1 MMEEGGREEG
11 GRRRRRMV
19 TRGRI
24 EMEVGGVLYSIN
36 ASGRVCP
43 PCSSRGSGRGGCE
56 VAGFTPT
63 TLY

>member
-1 MMEEGGREEG
+1 
-11 GRRRRRMV
+11 MV
-19 TRGRI
+19 TRGRS
-24 EMEVGGVLYSIN
+24 EMEVGEVLYSIN

-63 TLY
+63 RLY